1 MTVLYLPITN
11 EHEEE
16 TAAIPYNV
24 VQDLLMIKINEMNL
38 ENDRGSQRKIS

>member
-16 TAAIPYNV
+16 TTAIPYNV
-24 VQDLLMIKINEMNL
+24 VQDLLMIKINEMDL
-38 ENDRGSQRKIS
+38 ENDRDSQRKIS